1 MTGRITIMRRT
12 SEVVDGR
19 DVTEEKEHFTCWC
32 EISDL
37 LSTEKYA
44 ALQQSLEETAVF
56 KVRRCKKTEEIR
68 MHLKE
73 FSIVYKGDTF
83 KIYSM
88 TPIEGGS
95 HFLLKGN
102 RVS

>member
-1 MTGRITIMRRT
+1 MTGRITIMRTT
-12 SEVVDGR
+12 SKVINGR
-19 DVTEEKEHFTCWC
+19 NKTEQEEHFRCWC
-32 EISDL
+32 EVSDL
-37 LSTEKYA
+37 FSTEKYA

-56 KVRRCKKTEEIR
+56 KVRRCKKIEEIR

-73 FSIVYKGDTF
+73 FSVAYNGDTF

-88 TPIEGGS
+88 TPIEGES

>member
-1 MTGRITIMRRT
+1 MTGKITIVKEI
-12 SEVVDGR
+12 SSVIDGR
-19 DVTEEKEHFTCWC
+19 NETKSEEYYQCWC

-37 LSTEKYA
+37 LSSEKYA

-56 KVRRCKKTEEIR
+56 KVRRCKKIEEMR

-73 FSIVYKGDTF
+73 YEIVYNGDTF
-83 KIYSM
+83 SIYSM
-88 TPIEGGS
+88 TPIENES
-95 HFLLKGN
+95 KYLFKGN

>member
-1 MTGRITIMRRT
+1 MTGRISIIRKTLV
-12 SEVVDGR
+12 VVDGR
-19 DVTEEKEHFTCWC
+19 YKETEEIYFRCWC
-32 EISDL
+32 EVSDL
-37 LSTEKYA
+37 LSSEKYE

-56 KVRRCKKTEEIR
+56 KVRRCKKTEAMR

-73 FSIVYKGDTF
+73 FYAVYKGDTF
-83 KIYSM
+83 KLYSM
-88 TPIEGGS
+88 IPVEQES

>member
-1 MTGRITIMRRT
+1 MTGKIIIIRET
-12 SEVVDGR
+12 SNVVDGR
-19 DVTEEKEHFTCWC
+19 NKTQSEEYFRCWC

-37 LSTEKYA
+37 LSSEKYA

-56 KVRRCKKTEEIR
+56 KVRRCKKTEEMR
-68 MHLKE
+68 MRLKE
-73 FSIVYKGDTF
+73 FSVIYKGDTF

-88 TPIEGGS
+88 TPVES
-95 HFLLKGN
+95 ESRFLLKGN

>member
-1 MTGRITIMRRT
+1 MTGKITIIRET
-12 SEVVDGR
+12 SNVVDGR
-19 DVTEEKEHFTCWC
+19 NKTQSEEYFRCWC

-37 LSTEKYA
+37 LSSEKYA

-56 KVRRCKKTEEIR
+56 KVRRCRKTEEMR

-73 FSIVYKGDTF
+73 FSVVYKGDTF

-88 TPIEGGS
+88 TPVDSES
-95 HFLLKGN
+95 RFLLKGN

>member
-1 MTGRITIMRRT
+1 MTGRITIMRTT

-19 DVTEEKEHFTCWC
+19 KRMETNQYFACWC
-32 EISDL
+32 EVSDL

-73 FSIVYKGDTF
+73 FSVVYKGDTF
-83 KIYSM
+83 EIYSM
-88 TPIEGGS
+88 NPVEGES
-95 HFLLKGN
+95 RFLLKCN